1 LSAGGRRGADAR
13 TPTRGDAAWHDIT
26 LFQLNGER
34 HRRAALDDGCQRRQ
48 HRELTQSAHP
58 DLIPAITRR
67 CKAAAA
73 ATLVMRPLTTHIHAR
88 CGAPLRLL
96 CSAAGDVPFFDAPL
110 LTSRDNAKLKLVRKL
125 RDSRRQRQREGLVV
139 LEGARLVLDGLA
151 AGFSPELLVLSE
163 AAAADASLRASL
175 AANRDS
181 VVRVPDALMGELCDT
196 TTPQGVLAVLPQ
208 PSLPLPPAPSLVL
221 VCDTVGDPGNL
232 GTLLRSAAGAGAD
245 AALLLPG
252 CVDAWGPKALRAGMG
267 AQLRLP
273 LAAAPTWADAARQ
286 LRGWGCEALAA
297 DAGGAVAHFEWDWT
311 RPTALVVGSEAH
323 GLSDEIKADPAVTTC
338 SIPLHAGVES
348 LNAGVAGSVMLYEAA
363 RQRAA

>member
-1 LSAGGRRGADAR
+1 
-13 TPTRGDAAWHDIT
+13 
-26 LFQLNGER
+26 
-34 HRRAALDDGCQRRQ
+34 
-48 HRELTQSAHP
+48 
-58 DLIPAITRR
+58 
-67 CKAAAA
+67 
-73 ATLVMRPLTTHIHAR
+73 MRPLTTHIHAR

-96 CSAAGDVPFFDAPL
+96 CSAAGDAPFFDAPL

-323 GLSDEIKADPAVTTC
+323 GLSDEVKADPAVTTC

-363 RQRAA
+363 RQRAAA

>member
-1 LSAGGRRGADAR
+1 MPCVKRES
-13 TPTRGDAAWHDIT
+13 
-26 LFQLNGER
+26 
-34 HRRAALDDGCQRRQ
+34 
-48 HRELTQSAHP
+48 ELTISSLP
-58 DLIPAITRR
+58 SP
-67 CKAAAA
+67 AAAA
-73 ATLVMRPLTTHIHAR
+73 APCHATADHTHSRALR
-88 CGAPLRLL
+88 AAAAPLQRGWRR
-96 CSAAGDVPFFDAPL
+96 SFFDAPL

-181 VVRVPDALMGELCDT
+181 VVRVPDALMNELCDT

-252 CVDAWGPKALRAGMG
+252 CVDVGPKALRAGMARSSGCRSPPRRRGPTRRASCAAG
-267 AQLRLP
+267 AARRSP
-273 LAAAPTWADAARQ
+273 PTRAAPSRTSSGTGRGPPRSSSAR
-286 LRGWGCEALAA
+286 RRTASR
-297 DAGGAVAHFEWDWT
+297 T
-311 RPTALVVGSEAH
+311 RSRPTPPSRRARSR
-323 GLSDEIKADPAVTTC
+323 STPASRASTPA
-338 SIPLHAGVES
+338 SP
-348 LNAGVAGSVMLYEAA
+348 AA
-363 RQRAA
+363 

>member
-1 LSAGGRRGADAR
+1 MKRV
-13 TPTRGDAAWHDIT
+13 
-26 LFQLNGER
+26 
-34 HRRAALDDGCQRRQ
+34 
-48 HRELTQSAHP
+48 ELTISSLP
-58 DLIPAITRR
+58 SP
-67 CKAAAA
+67 AAAA
-73 ATLVMRPLTTHIHAR
+73 AALVIRPLTTHIHAR
-88 CGAPLRLL
+88 CAPLRLL

-323 GLSDEIKADPAVTTC
+323 GLSDEVKADPAVTTC